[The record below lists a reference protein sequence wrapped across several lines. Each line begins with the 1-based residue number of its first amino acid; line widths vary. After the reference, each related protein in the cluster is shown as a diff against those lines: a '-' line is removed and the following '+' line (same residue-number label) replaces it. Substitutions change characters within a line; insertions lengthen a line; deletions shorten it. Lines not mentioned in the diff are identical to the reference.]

1 MTRISTLSTLQQS
14 LGLRQIVA
22 RQTAEAERLTQ
33 EVATGLKRDVFAA
46 NAPAATRSLEI
57 RAHRSANTAFLDTNL
72 VLQGRLDSTASA
84 MAGIADLG
92 RGFLDL
98 SLTGAIMTDHR
109 NVYRQQARHTL
120 EQVASLLNSTYGGD
134 YLFSGQT
141 TDTAAVRVVDLPPAP
156 VTVDFLGSPAP
167 LSARIDDTT
176 ILNHGVNAT
185 DDAFRTML
193 AAIGDALN
201 ADVSAMTDA
210 EFDALRSGVTTG
222 LDAGL
227 QKLTALQARLGNQQ
241 QVLGD
246 RIDGQHALE
255 NLYAREVADIEGADV
270 EETAVR
276 LQSMEMQL
284 RATYEVTA
292 RMGRMTLLDYL

>member
-14 LGLRQIVA
+14 LGMRQIVA
-22 RQTAEAERLTQ
+22 RQTAEAERLAQ
-33 EVATGLKRDVFAA
+33 ELATGMKQDVFAA
-46 NAPAATRSLEI
+46 NAPAATRSLEVRTH
-57 RAHRSANTAFLDTNL
+57 RAANEAFLATNQ
-72 VLQGRLDSTASA
+72 VLQGRLDSTATTLG
-84 MAGIADLG
+84 GIAGLG
-92 RGFLDL
+92 RTFMDL
-98 SLTGAIMTDHR
+98 SLTGAIMTDQR

-120 EQVASLLNSTYGGD
+120 EQMVSLLNTTYGGD

-141 TDTAAVRVVDLPPAP
+141 TDTAPVRLVDAPPAP
-156 VTVDFLGSPAP
+156 VTVDFLGSPAQ

-185 DDAFRTML
+185 DDAFRLML
-193 AAIGDALN
+193 AAVVDVVN
-201 ADVSAMTDA
+201 ADVSAMTEA
-210 EFDALRSGVTTG
+210 QFDALRSGATVQLDDG
-222 LDAGL
+222 LRR
-227 QKLTALQARLGNQQ
+227 LTALQARLGNQQ
-241 QVLGD
+241 QVLDD

-255 NLYAREVADIEGADV
+255 NLYAREVVDIEGADV

-276 LQSMEMQL
+276 LQSLEVQL

>member
-1 MTRISTLSTLQQS
+1 MTRISTIATLQQS

-22 RQTAEAERLTQ
+22 RQTSEAAGLTQ
-33 EVATGLKRDVFAA
+33 EVSTGLKRDVFSA
-46 NAPAATRSLEI
+46 NAPAATRSMEV
-57 RAHRSANTAFLDTNL
+57 RAHRAANTAYLDTNK
-72 VLQGRLDSTASA
+72 VLQGRLDSMSA
-84 MAGIADLG
+84 AMGSIAEHG
-92 RGFLDL
+92 RAFLDL

-141 TDTAAVRVVDLPPAP
+141 TNSPAVQVVDAPPAP
-156 VTVDFLGSPAP
+156 VRVDYLTSAAP

-176 ILNHGVNAT
+176 TLPYGVTAT
-185 DDAFRTML
+185 DDAFRTIIR
-193 AAIGDALN
+193 AVSEALN
-201 ADVSAMTDA
+201 ADVTNMSQDA
-210 EFDALRSGVTTG
+210 FDALRTGVTTL
-222 LDAGL
+222 LDSGL
-227 QKLTALQARLGNQQ
+227 QRLTAAQARLGNQQ
-241 QVLGD
+241 QVLGE
-246 RIDGQHALE
+246 RISGQHALE
-255 NLYAREVADIEGADV
+255 NLYAREVTDIEGADV

-276 LQSMEMQL
+276 LQSIQMQL

>member
-1 MTRISTLSTLQQS
+1 MTRISTLATLQQS
-14 LGLRQIVA
+14 LAMRQIVA
-22 RQTAEAERLTQ
+22 RQTAEADGLSQ
-33 EVATGLKRDVFAA
+33 EVATGMKRDVHAA
-46 NAPAATRSLEI
+46 NAPAATRALEV
-57 RAHRSANTAFLDTNL
+57 RAHRAANTAYLDTNK
-72 VLQGRLDSTASA
+72 VLEGRLESMSDA
-84 MAGIADLG
+84 MAGIADTG
-92 RGFLDL
+92 RAFLDL

-120 EQVASLLNSTYGGD
+120 ETIAGLLNATYGGD

-141 TDTAAVRVVDLPPAP
+141 TDTAAVRVVDTPPAP
-156 VTVDFLGSPAP
+156 VTVDFLGSADP

-176 ILNHGVNAT
+176 TLPYGVNAT
-185 DDAFRTML
+185 DDAFRTIL
-193 AAIGDALN
+193 GAVGDALN
-201 ADVSAMTDA
+201 ADVTAMTEA
-210 EFDALRSGVTTG
+210 QFDALRTGVTSL
-222 LDAGL
+222 LDSGL
-227 QKLTALQARLGNQQ
+227 QRLTALQARLGNQQ

-255 NLYAREVADIEGADV
+255 NLYAREVTDIEGADV

-276 LQSMEMQL
+276 LQSMQTQL